1 MVDKNSFDCA
11 ATDLLCDE
19 GSKGLCF
26 DDDDDDGG
34 LFEPFNDQSHHQSN
48 GEKEVIFSNGGPDSE
63 ALMYL
68 PCLSE
73 ECICWMVER
82 ERVHLPRDDYL
93 SRLRSG
99 ELDIRLRRK
108 ALDWMFKACAHYNFG
123 ELCLCS
129 AMSYVD
135 RFLSVYELPVDS
147 LERGDKRWAIQLVA
161 VACLSLAAKIEEVNV
176 PSTVDLQGGETK
188 FLFEGKT
195 IQRMESAEAYT
206 PCNFIDYYLRK
217 TNDNEFPSGP
227 LITRSLQI
235 ILSTLEGIEFLEF
248 RPSEIAAAVAMYVSG
263 EIQATDIDDAVSRCV
278 GVEKERVVKCIEL
291 IQELKSTRGIS
302 TTTTTNVGNGSV
314 SSTSEPQSPNGVLE
328 AACLSYKSD
337 EGTVESCPSS
347 SHTSPDTKRRK
358 LDQTA
363 TVGGES

>member
-108 ALDWMFKACAHYNFG
+108 ALDWMFK
-123 ELCLCS
+123 
-129 AMSYVD
+129 
-135 RFLSVYELPVDS
+135 
-147 LERGDKRWAIQLVA
+147 
-161 VACLSLAAKIEEVNV
+161 
-176 PSTVDLQGGETK
+176 
-188 FLFEGKT
+188 
-195 IQRMESAEAYT
+195 
-206 PCNFIDYYLRK
+206 
-217 TNDNEFPSGP
+217 
-227 LITRSLQI
+227 
-235 ILSTLEGIEFLEF
+235 
-248 RPSEIAAAVAMYVSG
+248 
-263 EIQATDIDDAVSRCV
+263 
-278 GVEKERVVKCIEL
+278 
-291 IQELKSTRGIS
+291 
-302 TTTTTNVGNGSV
+302 
-314 SSTSEPQSPNGVLE
+314 
-328 AACLSYKSD
+328 
-337 EGTVESCPSS
+337 
-347 SHTSPDTKRRK
+347 
-358 LDQTA
+358 
-363 TVGGES
+363 